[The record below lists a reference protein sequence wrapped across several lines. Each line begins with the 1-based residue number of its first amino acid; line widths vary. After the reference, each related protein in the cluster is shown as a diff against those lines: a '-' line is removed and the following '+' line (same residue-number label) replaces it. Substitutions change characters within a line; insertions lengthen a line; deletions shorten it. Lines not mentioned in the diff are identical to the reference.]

1 MANDIQSFASNADN
15 LTKSIGSIQG
25 SIKSLT
31 KDLMNYKRIQDEVF
45 NKKMEVKCDL
55 SGVRKEFATFFKE
68 VNQGFQESQKSGKA
82 QQKVINEMTQS
93 CKNFAKAAK
102 DAGKLQKTTSESSS
116 INKESSKSNLGK
128 IFTDKDL
135 LQKVG
140 NSLTNYG
147 GAILTSTFGE
157 KKGST
162 IAGIGGGALSGA
174 AIGTAIAPGIGTA
187 IGAAIGAITGV
198 IDGMTQ
204 QIKAKDEF
212 FKSEVKTLYDSVKQ
226 DEVKTL
232 NNGTDVAKKTE
243 TNKLNFAS
251 IIGNETDAKSF
262 VDNIINYSSKN
273 SFKPDD
279 ALKISKK
286 LLVSGYKKEDI
297 IPFLDKFGDA
307 SSALGLSSEESTS
320 MAGIFGNMKKTN
332 KISEDDLKALDG
344 YGLKATDALSK
355 FFSVSKDKLA
365 TGVITG
371 QEALNALTQ
380 HMNNNFVGGKQRYS
394 QTYEG
399 MSENIKEKQDILD
412 SRMGEG
418 YNEERKKGL
427 EKRGEFLDQYSGQ
440 QGEAYKLMGQY
451 KADLENKHQ
460 QSIDDAIKKAMES
473 EEFKETSDGA
483 IKGRLIAE
491 AKAKAEV
498 EYKNSKDYK
507 TMQENEMS
515 LIQSIQADEAVND
528 GYMNLGMQMAEQ
540 FTKGYGNGINL
551 AKENGMF
558 NINEE
563 KEEKSFVKTWVVNT
577 FNGVFGIGDKSVDA
591 KSKAIGLDR
600 VPYDNYP
607 ALLHEGERVLTRV
620 EADQQQSS
628 GVTPVINM
636 YNTVRDDSD
645 IDKIVT
651 ALVTQLSKAQG
662 SFGGAY

>member
-15 LTKSIGSIQG
+15 LTKSIGSIQN
-25 SIKSLT
+25 SVKSLT
-31 KDLMNYKRIQDEVF
+31 KDLMNYRKIQDEVF
-45 NKKMEVKCDL
+45 NKKLEVKCDL

-68 VNQGFQESQKSGKA
+68 VNQGFQESQKAGKA
-82 QQKVINEMTQS
+82 QQKVINEVAQS
-93 CKNFAKAAK
+93 YNVLTKSVKEAAKA
-102 DAGKLQKTTSESSS
+102 QKTTSESSS
-116 INKESSKSNLGK
+116 ISKENAKSNIGK
-128 IFTDKDL
+128 LFTDKDL
-135 LQKVG
+135 LQKLG
-140 NSLTNYG
+140 TSLTNYG
-147 GAILTSTFGE
+147 GAILTSTFGD
-157 KKGST
+157 KKGNA

-187 IGAAIGAITGV
+187 VGAAIGAITGL

-204 QIKAKDEF
+204 KIKAKDEF
-212 FKSEVKTLYDSVKQ
+212 FKNEVKTLYDSLKQ
-226 DEVKTL
+226 EEVKTL
-232 NNGTDVAKKTE
+232 NNGTDIAKKTE

-251 IIGNETDAKSF
+251 IIGNETDAKTF
-262 VDNIINYSSKN
+262 VDNIINYSSKT

-286 LLVSGYKKEDI
+286 LLVSGYKKEEI
-297 IPFLDKFGDA
+297 VPFLDKFGDA
-307 SSALGLSSEESTS
+307 SSALGLGSEEANS
-320 MAGIFGNMKKTN
+320 MAGIFANMKKTN
-332 KISEDDLKALDG
+332 KISEDDLKTLDS
-344 YGLKATDALSK
+344 YGLKATEALTK
-355 FFSVSKDKLA
+355 FFNVSKDKLA
-365 TGVITG
+365 TGVVKG
-371 QEALNALTQ
+371 QDALNALTQ

-399 MSENIKEKQDILD
+399 LSENIKEKQDILD

-418 YNEERKKGL
+418 YNAERKKGL

-440 QGEAYKLMGQY
+440 QGEAYELIGKY

-460 QSIDDAIKKAMES
+460 QSIDDAIKKAMDS
-473 EEFKETSDGA
+473 EEFKETKDGA
-483 IKGRLIAE
+483 IKGRLISE
-491 AKAKAEV
+491 AKARAEIQ
-498 EYKNSKDYK
+498 YKNSDDYK
-507 TMQENEMS
+507 IMQENEMS

-528 GYMNLGMQMAEQ
+528 GYMNFGMQMAEQ

-551 AKENGMF
+551 AKEQGKF

-563 KEEKSFVKTWVVNT
+563 KKEESILETYIINPFKSI
-577 FNGVFGIGDKSVDA
+577 FGDSGKSVDYKPNA
-591 KSKAIGLDR
+591 VGLDR

-620 EADQQQSS
+620 QADQQQSS
-628 GVTPVINM
+628 SVSPVINM

-651 ALVTQLSKAQG
+651 ALVTQLSKVQG